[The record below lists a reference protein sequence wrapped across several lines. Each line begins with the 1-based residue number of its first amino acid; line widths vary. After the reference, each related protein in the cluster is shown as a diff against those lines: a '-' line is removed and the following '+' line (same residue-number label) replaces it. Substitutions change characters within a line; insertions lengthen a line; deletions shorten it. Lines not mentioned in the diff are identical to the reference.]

1 MGTVGYQWATTAVF
15 HYHLP
20 AEKIGKFAVLGKNEK
35 GALQYSSLD
44 VSPLACSQT
53 GRGSLLHQEQE
64 KQDFVQLTYKLN
76 SFFLQRILQDIPVI
90 LVQVQISLSCILILT
105 ESDILNVHNMH
116 LYLFL
121 YKFIQTIKLLAIR
134 FGCRLYEVQL
144 RAHYTAD
151 ILHIQN
157 RKESTC

>member
-1 MGTVGYQWATTAVF
+1 MKWVLWVTSGQRPQYSITIYPLKRSGNSLYQVRMRRG
-15 HYHLP
+15 LSS
-20 AEKIGKFAVLGKNEK
+20 
-35 GALQYSSLD
+35 SSLD

-64 KQDFVQLTYKLN
+64 KRDFVQLTYKLN
-76 SFFLQRILQDIPVI
+76 SFSLQRTLQDIPVI

-105 ESDILNVHNMH
+105 ESDILNVHMH